1 MSFYSLTRFQLNYQ
15 YCSDDAQLAPPF
27 ALSLELLERQLVYL
41 APDVLL
47 REEFVEFTLF
57 QRVEKCGIHCLDVG
71 IIFKR
76 RSHTLK
82 MAK

>member
-47 REEFVEFTLF
+47 REEYV
-57 QRVEKCGIHCLDVG
+57 
-71 IIFKR
+71 
-76 RSHTLK
+76 
-82 MAK
+82 